1 MPAKGVLNSRD
12 ASVGSNTVYATMYP
26 SASNAPERAGAQE
39 SSIL

>member
-12 ASVGSNTVYATMYP
+12 ASDGSTTVYGTAYL
-26 SASNAPERAGAQE
+26 SASDAPDRAGAQE